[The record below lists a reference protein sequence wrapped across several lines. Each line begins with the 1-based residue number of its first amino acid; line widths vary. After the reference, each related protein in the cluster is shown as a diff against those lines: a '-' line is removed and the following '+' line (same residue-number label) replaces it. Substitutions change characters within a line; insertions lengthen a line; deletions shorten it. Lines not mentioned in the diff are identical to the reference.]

1 MQGLHNKFKTGIDWY
16 SNQHAAVRYGLPAG
30 LGAIGLG
37 ALALGATGNPS
48 QPAIQATQATGQ
60 PPNPNEQSMVGDNVN
75 LALKRQVYGAPLND
89 MEALQTAAKL
99 SKDLYKF
106 PEKKEKAIRDAE
118 IEGQL
123 MALQAEALRQ
133 QYLN

>member
-1 MQGLHNKFKTGIDWY
+1 MMQGIRDRYSKLPTYAQYGIP
-16 SNQHAAVRYGLPAG
+16 AVGG
-30 LGAIGLG
+30 LGVLGLG

-60 PPNPNEQSMVGDNVN
+60 ANANEQSMVGDNTQ
-75 LALKRQVYGAPLND
+75 LALNRQVYGAPLND
-89 MEALQTAAKL
+89 MEALQQAAKM
-99 SKDLYKF
+99 SKDLYRF

>member
-1 MQGLHNKFKTGIDWY
+1 MMQEIRDRYSKLPTYAQYGIP
-16 SNQHAAVRYGLPAG
+16 AVGG
-30 LGAIGLG
+30 LGVLGLG

-60 PPNPNEQSMVGDNVN
+60 ANANEQSMVGDNTQ

>member
-1 MQGLHNKFKTGIDWY
+1 MMGLKQRWDDIENPYLKYGI
-16 SNQHAAVRYGLPAG
+16 PTAG
-30 LGAIGLG
+30 T
-37 ALALGATGNPS
+37 LALGGTAMALMGGSGNPQ

-60 PPNPNEQSMVGDNVN
+60 PNANEMAMVGDNVN
-75 LALKRQVYGAPLND
+75 LALNRQVYGSPLND
-89 MEALQTAAKL
+89 MEALQQAAKM

-106 PEKKEKAIRDAE
+106 PERKEKAIRDAE

-123 MALQAEALRQ
+123 QALTAAALQS

>member
-1 MQGLHNKFKTGIDWY
+1 MRLKQRWDAIENPYLKYGIP
-16 SNQHAAVRYGLPAG
+16 AAGT
-30 LGAIGLG
+30 
-37 ALALGATGNPS
+37 LALGGSAMALMGSSGNP
-48 QPAIQATQATGQ
+48 QQVAVQATQATGQ
-60 PPNPNEQSMVGDNVN
+60 PNANEMAMVGDNTQ
-75 LALKRQVYGAPLND
+75 LALNRQVYGDPLND

>member
-1 MQGLHNKFKTGIDWY
+1 MQLKQRWDAIENPYLKYGIPT
-16 SNQHAAVRYGLPAG
+16 A
-30 LGAIGLG
+30 G
-37 ALALGATGNPS
+37 ALALGGTAMTLMGSSGNPQ

-60 PPNPNEQSMVGDNVN
+60 PNANEMAMVGDNVN
-75 LALKRQVYGAPLND
+75 LALRRQVYGDPLSD
-89 MEALQTAAKL
+89 MEALQQAAKL
-99 SKDLYKF
+99 SGKLYDF
-106 PEKKEKAIRDAE
+106 PERKEKAIRDAE

>member
-1 MQGLHNKFKTGIDWY
+1 MIQGMRDRYNQLPQYAQYGIP
-16 SNQHAAVRYGLPAG
+16 AVGA

-37 ALALGATGNPS
+37 AMAFGGGNPQ
-48 QPAIQATQATGQ
+48 QPAIQAAQATGQ
-60 PPNPNEQSMVGDNVN
+60 PNANEMSMVGDNVN
-75 LALKRQVYGAPLND
+75 LALRRQVYGDPLND
-89 MEALQTAAKL
+89 MEALQQAAKL
-99 SKDLYKF
+99 SGKLYDF

>member
-1 MQGLHNKFKTGIDWY
+1 MIQDAMAKYGSLNPYLKYGIP
-16 SNQHAAVRYGLPAG
+16 VAG
-30 LGAIGLG
+30 LGTIGLG
-37 ALALGATGNPS
+37 AMALMGNPQ
-48 QPAIQATQATGQ
+48 QPAIQAAQATGQ
-60 PPNPNEQSMVGDNVN
+60 PNANEMSMVGDNVN
-75 LALKRQVYGAPLND
+75 LALRRQVYGDPLND
-89 MEALQTAAKL
+89 MEALQQAAKL
-99 SKDLYKF
+99 SGKLYDF

>member
-1 MQGLHNKFKTGIDWY
+1 MMQGMRDRYSQLPIYAQYGIP
-16 SNQHAAVRYGLPAG
+16 AVGVAG
-30 LGAIGLG
+30 LGLG
-37 ALALGATGNPS
+37 AMALMGSNPQ
-48 QPAIQATQATGQ
+48 QPAIQAAQATGQ
-60 PPNPNEQSMVGDNVN
+60 PNANEMSMVGDNVN
-75 LALKRQVYGAPLND
+75 LALRRQVYGDPLND
-89 MEALQTAAKL
+89 MEALQQAAKL
-99 SKDLYKF
+99 SGKLYDF

>member
-1 MQGLHNKFKTGIDWY
+1 MMQGMRDRYSQLPKYAQYGIP
-16 SNQHAAVRYGLPAG
+16 AAGVAG
-30 LGAIGLG
+30 LGLG
-37 ALALGATGNPS
+37 AMALMGGGGNPQ

-60 PPNPNEQSMVGDNVN
+60 PNANEMAMVGDNTQ
-75 LALKRQVYGAPLND
+75 LALKRQVYGDPLNS
-89 MEALQTAAKL
+89 MEALQQAAKM
-99 SKDLYKF
+99 SKDLYRF

>member
-1 MQGLHNKFKTGIDWY
+1 MMQGIKDAWG
-16 SNQHAAVRYGLPAG
+16 RLPPPVQKYALPVGGG
-30 LGAIGLG
+30 LGVLGLG

-60 PPNPNEQSMVGDNVN
+60 ANANEQSMVGDNTK
-75 LALKRQVYGAPLND
+75 LALSRQVYGDPLND

>member
-1 MQGLHNKFKTGIDWY
+1 MMQGIRDRYSKLPTYAQYGIP
-16 SNQHAAVRYGLPAG
+16 AVSG
-30 LGAIGLG
+30 LGVLGLG

-48 QPAIQATQATGQ
+48 QPAIQAVQATGQ
-60 PPNPNEQSMVGDNVN
+60 ANANEQSMVGDNTQI
-75 LALKRQVYGAPLND
+75 ALKRQVYGAPLND

-106 PEKKEKAIRDAE
+106 PEKKEKAISDAE

>member
-1 MQGLHNKFKTGIDWY
+1 MMQGIRDRYSKLPTYAQYGIP
-16 SNQHAAVRYGLPAG
+16 AVSG
-30 LGAIGLG
+30 LGVLGLG

-60 PPNPNEQSMVGDNVN
+60 ANANEQSMVGDNTQ
-75 LALKRQVYGAPLND
+75 LALKRQIYGAPLND
-89 MEALQTAAKL
+89 MEALQQAAKM
-99 SKDLYKF
+99 SKDLYRF

>member
-1 MQGLHNKFKTGIDWY
+1 MIQGLRQRY
-16 SNQHAAVRYGLPAG
+16 SQLPTYARYGIPAATG

-37 ALALGATGNPS
+37 AMAFGGSNPQ
-48 QPAIQATQATGQ
+48 QPAIQAAQATGM
-60 PPNPNEQSMVGDNVN
+60 PPNPNEQSMVGDNVD
-75 LALKRQVYGAPLND
+75 LALNRQVYGNPLNG
-89 MEALQTAAKL
+89 MEALQQAAKM

-106 PEKKEKAIRDAE
+106 PEKKEKAVRDAE

-123 MALQAEALRQ
+123 QMLTAAALQK

>member
-1 MQGLHNKFKTGIDWY
+1 MTQGMRDRY
-16 SNQHAAVRYGLPAG
+16 SKLPAYAQYGIPAVGG
-30 LGAIGLG
+30 LGVLGLG

-48 QPAIQATQATGQ
+48 QPAIQAVQATGQ
-60 PPNPNEQSMVGDNVN
+60 ANANEQSMVGDNTQI
-75 LALKRQVYGAPLND
+75 ALKRQVYGAPLND

>member
-1 MQGLHNKFKTGIDWY
+1 MVQAYRN
-16 SNQHAAVRYGLPAG
+16 LPAYAQYGIPAVGVAGVG
-30 LGAIGLG
+30 LGAM
-37 ALALGATGNPS
+37 ALMGSNPQ

-60 PPNPNEQSMVGDNVN
+60 PNANEMSMVGDNVN
-75 LALKRQVYGAPLND
+75 LALRRQVYGDPLND
-89 MEALQTAAKL
+89 MEALQQAAKL
-99 SKDLYKF
+99 SGKLYDF

>member
-1 MQGLHNKFKTGIDWY
+1 MRLKQRWDAIKNPYLKYGIP
-16 SNQHAAVRYGLPAG
+16 AAGT
-30 LGAIGLG
+30 
-37 ALALGATGNPS
+37 LALGGGAMALMGSSGNP
-48 QPAIQATQATGQ
+48 QQVAVQATQATGQ
-60 PPNPNEQSMVGDNVN
+60 PNANEQSMVGDNVN
-75 LALKRQVYGAPLND
+75 LALKRQVYGEPLND

>member
-1 MQGLHNKFKTGIDWY
+1 MQGMRDAWGRLPQYAQYGIP
-16 SNQHAAVRYGLPAG
+16 AVGGLS
-30 LGAIGLG
+30 AIGLG
-37 ALALGATGNPS
+37 AMALGGSGNPQ

-60 PPNPNEQSMVGDNVN
+60 PNANEMAMVGDNVN
-75 LALKRQVYGAPLND
+75 LALNRQVYGSPLND
-89 MEALQTAAKL
+89 MEALQQAAKV

-123 MALQAEALRQ
+123 QALTAAALQQ

>member
-1 MQGLHNKFKTGIDWY
+1 MMQGIRDRWDALPVYAQYGIP
-16 SNQHAAVRYGLPAG
+16 AVGVAG
-30 LGAIGLG
+30 LGLG
-37 ALALGATGNPS
+37 AMALMGNPQ

-60 PPNPNEQSMVGDNVN
+60 ANANEMAMVGDNVN
-75 LALKRQVYGAPLND
+75 LALRRQVYGDPLSD
-89 MEALQTAAKL
+89 MEALQQAAKL
-99 SKDLYKF
+99 SGNLYKF

>member
-1 MQGLHNKFKTGIDWY
+1 M
-16 SNQHAAVRYGLPAG
+16 
-30 LGAIGLG
+30 
-37 ALALGATGNPS
+37 GNPQ

-60 PPNPNEQSMVGDNVN
+60 ANANEMAMVGDNVN
-75 LALKRQVYGAPLND
+75 LALRRQVYGDPLSD
-89 MEALQTAAKL
+89 MEALQQAAKL
-99 SKDLYKF
+99 SGNLYKF

>member
-1 MQGLHNKFKTGIDWY
+1 MRLKQRWDAIKNPYLKYGIP
-16 SNQHAAVRYGLPAG
+16 AAGT
-30 LGAIGLG
+30 
-37 ALALGATGNPS
+37 LALGGTAMALMGSSGNPQ
-48 QPAIQATQATGQ
+48 QPAIQAAQATGM

-75 LALKRQVYGAPLND
+75 LALKRQIYGDPLND

>member
-1 MQGLHNKFKTGIDWY
+1 MMQGMRDRYSQLPKYAQYGIP
-16 SNQHAAVRYGLPAG
+16 AAG
-30 LGAIGLG
+30 LGAAGLG
-37 ALALGATGNPS
+37 AMALMGNGNPQ
-48 QPAIQATQATGQ
+48 QPAIQAAQATGM
-60 PPNPNEQSMVGDNVN
+60 PPNANEQSMVGDNVN
-75 LALKRQVYGAPLND
+75 LALNRQVYGDPLND
-89 MEALQTAAKL
+89 MEALQQAAKM

-123 MALQAEALRQ
+123 QALTAAALQQ

>member
-1 MQGLHNKFKTGIDWY
+1 MMQGIRDRYSKLPTYAQYGIP
-16 SNQHAAVRYGLPAG
+16 AVSG
-30 LGAIGLG
+30 LGVLGLG

-60 PPNPNEQSMVGDNVN
+60 ANANEQSMVGDNTQ

-89 MEALQTAAKL
+89 MEALQQAAKM

>member
-1 MQGLHNKFKTGIDWY
+1 MQGIRDRYSKLPTYAQYGIP
-16 SNQHAAVRYGLPAG
+16 AVGG
-30 LGAIGLG
+30 LGVLGLG

-60 PPNPNEQSMVGDNVN
+60 ANANEQSMVGDNVN
-75 LALKRQVYGAPLND
+75 LALKRQVYGEPLND